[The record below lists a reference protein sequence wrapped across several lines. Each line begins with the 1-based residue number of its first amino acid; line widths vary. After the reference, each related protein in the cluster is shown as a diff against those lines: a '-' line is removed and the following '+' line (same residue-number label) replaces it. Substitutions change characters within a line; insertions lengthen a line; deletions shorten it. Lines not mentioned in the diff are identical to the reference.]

1 MSKNVDVE
9 NHLEEDGTST
19 FMVFP
24 SDPGMSKKS
33 FQIEV
38 GYRDNYFHSRPR
50 IWTCF
55 SFIHFHILLS
65 SQESQGEPAISW
77 LEILYGFQQS
87 LIILLAPHQDGT
99 KQGQR
104 RNRTSWPLVYL
115 CVAFPW
121 VQAAGLASTIFARAF
136 WSRGWT
142 TVSAISLFRG
152 ERAPHSGRYEFH
164 RCALPHE
171 VARRYF
177 FAKFLSVP
185 LALGIVFFQAL
196 TKIHDHG
203 WLSEQVPIQKA
214 DSSAV

>member
-65 SQESQGEPAISW
+65 SQESQGEAAISW

-87 LIILLAPHQDGT
+87 LIILLAPHQDGPSKVGDVIVPPGLWST
-99 KQGQR
+99 SVSLSRGCRQQDLPRRSLLEHSGHVAEPPYLRSLYSEEKGLHIQGVTNSTDAHFLMKWHVVIFSQ
-104 RNRTSWPLVYL
+104 NSYL
-115 CVAFPW
+115 CR
-121 VQAAGLASTIFARAF
+121 LR
-136 WSRGWT
+136 
-142 TVSAISLFRG
+142 
-152 ERAPHSGRYEFH
+152 
-164 RCALPHE
+164 
-171 VARRYF
+171 
-177 FAKFLSVP
+177 
-185 LALGIVFFQAL
+185 LG
-196 TKIHDHG
+196 
-203 WLSEQVPIQKA
+203 
-214 DSSAV
+214 